1 MRRLPTAAVI
11 VLAVAGTVAVMW
23 TVAVASSTTLL
34 ETVAQLGPVATALT
48 AIVAL
53 IVGIGTIRQ
62 RQQADALDAQAQRRD
77 QWWQRTQWAI
87 DRLYEPP
94 EDRQLVSWRILG
106 TLAESELAG
115 PEELAILRAV
125 AVRRLQPT
133 GPARPSAQVA
143 DPAEPAASSAIDV
156 AAAALWTVTDRR
168 LRGTTPEWVRRL
180 GQGPAPP
187 GPARS

>member
-23 TVAVASSTTLL
+23 AVAVASSTTLL

-77 QWWQRTQWAI
+77 QWWQRAQWAI

-125 AVRRLQPT
+125 AVRRLRPDD
-133 GPARPSAQVA
+133 PARPSAQLTEPSGPVA
-143 DPAEPAASSAIDV
+143 PSAID
-156 AAAALWTVTDRR
+156 AAAAQLWTAAERR
-168 LRGTTPEWVRRL
+168 LGGTAPEWVRRL
-180 GQGPAPP
+180 TPGPSPP
-187 GPARS
+187 G